1 MSTPKYRLTPSLLNK
16 FQDFLDSDRLW
27 EQFYGG
33 SEDPVM
39 SIEEYSAK
47 CEQELLDACNR
58 VPFTSEAASK
68 GTALNEIIDC
78 ILMHRKPR
86 EDMEVHRL
94 VRNEDGS
101 IALCADKKIPE
112 RSMIIGLEAVLDGFR
127 FAFDMN
133 LVDMLTDYFFGS
145 ICQYRCEATID
156 TKAGPVILYGDA
168 DYIRRD
174 IVYDLKTTTRYE
186 FGKFSN
192 GWQKH
197 LYPYCL
203 IESGDITEVS
213 GFEYTVVP
221 LTGGTSRTPLISG
234 SIYREWYDYS
244 HENTKCA
251 LVEIVEPFI
260 DWLEAHRSQI
270 THPRVFNG

>member
-1 MSTPKYRLTPSLLNK
+1 MLTPKFRLTPSLLNK
-16 FQDFLDSDRLW
+16 FQDYLDSDRLW

-33 SEDPVM
+33 SEDPAM
-39 SIEEYSAK
+39 SIDEYTAK

-58 VPFTSEAASK
+58 VSFTSEAASR

-86 EDMEVHRL
+86 EDMEVHKLIRDE
-94 VRNEDGS
+94 NGIITPCPE
-101 IALCADKKIPE
+101 KMIPE
-112 RSMIIGLEAVLDGFR
+112 RSMIVCLEAILEGFK
-127 FAFDMN
+127 FCFDIN
-133 LVDMLTDYFFGS
+133 LIDTLSDYFFSS
-145 ICQYRCEATID
+145 ICQHRCEATID
-156 TKAGPVILYGDA
+156 TKYGPVILYGDA

-174 IVYDLKTTTRYE
+174 VIYDLKTTSRYE
-186 FGKFSN
+186 FGKFST

-221 LTGGTSRTPLISG
+221 LL
-234 SIYREWYDYS
+234 
-244 HENTKCA
+244 A
-251 LVEIVEPFI
+251 AQAVL
-260 DWLEAHRSQI
+260 L
-270 THPRVFNG
+270 